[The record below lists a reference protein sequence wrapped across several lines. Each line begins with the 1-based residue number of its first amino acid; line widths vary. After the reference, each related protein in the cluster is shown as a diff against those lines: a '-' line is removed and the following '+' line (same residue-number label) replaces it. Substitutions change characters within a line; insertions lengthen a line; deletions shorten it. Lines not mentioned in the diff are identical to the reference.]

1 MSSKQ
6 AVYLT
11 LGIYPGGQ
19 TRTAT
24 EVRAQQNLA
33 ALKAL
38 DYEITTV
45 TMPDSHDRL
54 LAGKVVLVD
63 PPPVHHF
70 VGLNIRWRYRRKM
83 QKLIA
88 ELVVDP
94 QSVIFCEHWAALL
107 CAPRHPRVVY
117 SFHDFESNLIKV
129 RRLRKSYP
137 VTWKT
142 RAYWRL
148 AAWMERRLL
157 RRAARIICVSASET
171 DKLRANWQ
179 ANAEY
184 IPTVPFTEPP
194 ALKEFK
200 AGPLRLWFYG
210 SSGATS
216 NKIML
221 DHLMGELFTPLSSAL
236 PSAEFH
242 QLGAYSTYDAEKI
255 KWLHDHFT
263 VHGFVEDPAKMFQT
277 GDICLMPYQQDT
289 GFRTKIPEVCGYGM
303 IPAGYGP
310 TFACCPEMRDGFNCI
325 IAETPAQLVEKLAQL
340 QADEPARRRLATNAY
355 QTRRQDFSFAVLLER
370 YRHILK
376 F

>member
-1 MSSKQ
+1 
-6 AVYLT
+6 
-11 LGIYPGGQ
+11 
-19 TRTAT
+19 
-24 EVRAQQNLA
+24 
-33 ALKAL
+33 
-38 DYEITTV
+38 
-45 TMPDSHDRL
+45 
-54 LAGKVVLVD
+54 
-63 PPPVHHF
+63 
-70 VGLNIRWRYRRKM
+70 
-83 QKLIA
+83 
-88 ELVVDP
+88 
-94 QSVIFCEHWAALL
+94 
-107 CAPRHPRVVY
+107 
-117 SFHDFESNLIKV
+117 
-129 RRLRKSYP
+129 
-137 VTWKT
+137 
-142 RAYWRL
+142 
-148 AAWMERRLL
+148 
-157 RRAARIICVSASET
+157 
-171 DKLRANWQ
+171 
-179 ANAEY
+179 
-184 IPTVPFTEPP
+184 
-194 ALKEFK
+194 
-200 AGPLRLWFYG
+200 
-210 SSGATS
+210 
-216 NKIML
+216 
-221 DHLMGELFTPLSSAL
+221 L